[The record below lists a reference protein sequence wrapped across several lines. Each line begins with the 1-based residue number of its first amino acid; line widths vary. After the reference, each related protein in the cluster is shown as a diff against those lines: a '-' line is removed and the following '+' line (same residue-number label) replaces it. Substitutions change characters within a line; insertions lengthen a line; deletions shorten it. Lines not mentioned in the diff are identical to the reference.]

1 MNRVLVLIKG
11 LGRGGAEQLLVNAA
25 PYLDTERFHYEFAYL
40 LPWKNALVEDLER
53 AGFRVRCLNGARG
66 AGWVTRLRRLV
77 EENQIDI
84 IHAHLPY
91 TAIGARLAFWR
102 DRRVRI
108 VYTEH
113 NMWTRYKSIT
123 AWANALTFPRNN
135 HVFAVSNEVSGS
147 VEYPRALSRRHR
159 PPLETLYH
167 GPDPAAVGRW
177 VGADGVRDEFGI
189 PDGVPIVGT
198 VANLKTHKGHKY
210 LLRAAVRVRE
220 VHPQARF
227 VLVGLGPLEA
237 ELRREA
243 SELGLDGAVIFTGFR
258 EDAQR
263 LMQAFDLF
271 VLPSLHEGLPIA
283 LVEAMALGVPAVVT
297 RAGGTPEVIREGR
310 DGYLVEPRDPD
321 ALAARIAG
329 LLSDDDLRQRMGAE
343 ARLRAE
349 VFDIRRS
356 VERMEGLYRELLQAA
371 PV

>member
-1 MNRVLVLIKG
+1 MNRILILIKG

-53 AGFRVRCLNGARG
+53 AGFSVRCLDGARG
-66 AGWVTRLRRLV
+66 AGWVGRLRRLV
-77 EENQIDI
+77 SENEIDI

-102 DRRVRI
+102 DRRIRI

-113 NMWTRYKSIT
+113 NMWTRYKAVT
-123 AWANALTFPRNN
+123 AWANAVTFPRNN
-135 HVFAVSNEVSGS
+135 HVFAVSNEVRGS
-147 VEYPRALSRRHR
+147 VEYPRPLSHRRR

-177 VGADGVRDEFGI
+177 VGADGVREELGI

-210 LLRAAVRVRE
+210 LLRAAVKVKE
-220 VHPQARF
+220 AHPDTRF
-227 VLVGLGPLEA
+227 VFVGLGPLED
-237 ELRREA
+237 ELKRE
-243 SELGLDGAVIFTGFR
+243 SSQLGLEQTVIFTGFR
-258 EDAQR
+258 ADAQR

-271 VLPSLHEGLPIA
+271 ALPSLHEGLPIA
-283 LVEAMALGVPAVVT
+283 LVEAMSLGVPAVVT
-297 RAGGTPEVIREGR
+297 RAGGTPEVIRDGR
-310 DGYLVEPRDPD
+310 EGYLVAPRDPD
-321 ALAARIAG
+321 LLAARIVE
-329 LLSDDDLRQRMGAE
+329 LLSDQDLRLRMGAE
-343 ARLRAE
+343 GKLRAE
-349 VFDIRRS
+349 AFDIRRS
-356 VERMEGLYRELLQAA
+356 VERMEVLYNELLQTA